1 MTGAERERALLGVLD
16 GLYRGLGEVA
26 PRAGEDGAAVALY
39 EAARMV
45 GEAALAWRER
55 LGDGPAAPLAVIVET
70 FEAAA
75 GLDPSGRL
83 SLAVAT
89 SLVGPRVL
97 VSLRDA
103 REEPGDA
110 PLGEGGRVASAVAS
124 DAVVAAIWRCARAA
138 ESPEAG
144 ADPLVGA
151 DGFAALARRLDGDG
165 YGESFR

>member
-16 GLYRGLGEVA
+16 GLYRGLGEGA
-26 PRAGEDGAAVALY
+26 PLAGDDAAAVALY
-39 EAARMV
+39 EAARIV

-55 LGDGPAAPLAVIVET
+55 LGDDPAAPLPVIVET
-70 FEAAA
+70 FTAAA
-75 GLDPSGRL
+75 GLDASGRL

-103 REEPGDA
+103 REVPGEA
-110 PLGEGGRVASAVAS
+110 PLDEGGRAASALAS

-138 ESPEAG
+138 AGREAG
-144 ADPLVGA
+144 AHSAEGA
-151 DGFAALARRLDGDG
+151 NGFAALARRLDDDG

>member
-1 MTGAERERALLGVLD
+1 MSVPERERVLLGVLD
-16 GLYRGLGEVA
+16 GLYRGLGEAA
-26 PRAGEDGAAVALY
+26 PRAGEDAAVVALY
-39 EAARMV
+39 EAARTV

-55 LGDGPAAPLAVIVET
+55 LGGEPAAPLAAIVEA
-70 FEAAA
+70 FAAAA

-103 REEPGDA
+103 REEPGGE
-110 PLGEGGRVASAVAS
+110 PLDEGGRAASAAAS

-138 ESPEAG
+138 EGLEAG
-144 ADPLVGA
+144 EEGA
-151 DGFAALARRLDGDG
+151 DGFAALARRLDDDG

>member
-1 MTGAERERALLGVLD
+1 MSALELERRLLGVLD
-16 GLYRGLGEVA
+16 GLYRGLGEAA
-26 PRAGEDGAAVALY
+26 PRAGEDAAAVALY
-39 EAARMV
+39 EASRAV

-55 LGDGPAAPLAVIVET
+55 LGDEPAAPLAAIVET

-75 GLDPSGRL
+75 GMDSSGRL
-83 SLAVAT
+83 ALAVAT

-103 REEPGDA
+103 REEPAHD
-110 PLGEGGRVASAVAS
+110 PLDEPARAASARAS

-138 ESPEAG
+138 EGLAG
-144 ADPLVGA
+144 DAGGA
-151 DGFAALARRLDGDG
+151 EGFARLARRLEDDG